1 MYYYR
6 IYDDLEEM
14 NYFKSSFD
22 DKKIKEHLLEFEK
35 ERKQYC
41 NPDFVEFLKK
51 RDVDAETIEV
61 HNLSY
66 QQKNDTT
73 IYFGCIH
80 SQTLFGNI

>member
-35 ERKQYC
+35 
-41 NPDFVEFLKK
+41 
-51 RDVDAETIEV
+51 
-61 HNLSY
+61 
-66 QQKNDTT
+66 
-73 IYFGCIH
+73 
-80 SQTLFGNI
+80 